1 VELTP
6 RLQETLSIVKS
17 SGEISVTDLALQLR
31 VSEKT
36 ARSYVKDLARLGYL
50 EEVGDNRVRFKE
62 PGGTETI
69 DRLRKFVELH
79 EAELRFLKTE
89 VERLREEVSRLKRF
103 AALGK

>member
-1 VELTP
+1 MELTP

-36 ARSYVKDLARLGYL
+36 ARSYVKDLARLGYV
-50 EEVGDNRVRFKE
+50 EEVGDSKVRFKE

-69 DRLRKFVELH
+69 DRLRKSVELH